1 MYGWKVEKFSK
12 DQIELYQEVNQTRP
26 QHFKLIDE
34 NGVIVIYQA
43 NEKGSYQLV
52 DETEINTKY
61 LSEEDQ
67 AKLKEGIQ
75 IVGEEKMNSILE
87 DYE

>member
-12 DQIELYQEVNQTRP
+12 DQIELYQEVNQTCP

-43 NEKGSYQLV
+43 NEKGSYHLV